1 MKDIS
6 LQVVRESKFETV
18 DENNWLSVVQKRIKA
33 LDWTE
38 AMNDVRPFLESE
50 DDIAALS
57 QEALVSLYS
66 D

>member
-1 MKDIS
+1 M
-6 LQVVRESKFETV
+6 RESKFETV
-18 DENNWLSVVQKRIKA
+18 DENNWLSVVQKKIKV

-38 AMNDVRPFLESE
+38 VTKDVWPFLESE
-50 DDIAALS
+50 DDLAALS